1 MKIQYNKWAELLNTK
16 LVEHN
21 QSIRVIDYSC
31 NTITLSNG
39 ETLQGNKFEKFKK
52 RVMNKKTDLWVNNID
67 KLVNGTITET
77 EIMKICGFH
86 YVFF

>member
-52 RVMNKKTDLWVNNID
+52 RVMNKKIDLYIEFML
-67 KLVNGTITET
+67 KLN
-77 EIMKICGFH
+77 K
-86 YVFF
+86 